1 MQRHIALGRRPRQDN
16 AKARPWPDLRS
27 APGTVEVL
35 GLAKYR
41 LASRWQSLIWFWLC
55 ILAAAAVLGLVLEI
69 LGPPERDVRLQL
81 QPEPPQ
87 AQPALAAK
95 PTPPVAP
102 GAARLPAV
110 PAAVR
115 PEPAQPSPPAPN
127 VPPPNPAARSNTPP
141 DTPPRGR
148 VMLVLHPA
156 RPENGT
162 AMANRLAAQTGLAT
176 DQVEVGPVAEAR
188 PEAVIRFYS
197 TEDHPLA
204 RRLGKELAR
213 MGYTWRIENFAAR
226 SWAWKDQAVEVFLPD
241 R

>member
-16 AKARPWPDLRS
+16 AKARPWPDLWS
-27 APGTVEVL
+27 EPDAVGVL

-41 LASRWQSLIWFWLC
+41 LASRWQSLIWFWLS
-55 ILAAAAVLGLVLEI
+55 ILAAATLLGLVLEI
-69 LGPPERDVRLQL
+69 LGPPERDARLQP

-110 PAAVR
+110 PAVMR
-115 PEPAQPSPPAPN
+115 PEPAQPSPPVPN
-127 VPPPNPAARSNTPP
+127 VPPPNPAAQSNTPP

-156 RPENGT
+156 RPENGM
-162 AMANRLAAQTGLAT
+162 AMANRLSAQTGLAT

-188 PEAVIRFYS
+188 SEAVIRFYS

-241 R
+241 K

>member
-16 AKARPWPDLRS
+16 AKARPWPDLWS
-27 APGTVEVL
+27 EPGAVEVL

-41 LASRWQSLIWFWLC
+41 LASRWQSLIWFWLS
-55 ILAAAAVLGLVLEI
+55 ILAVAAVLGLVLEI
-69 LGPPERDVRLQL
+69 LGPPERDTQP

-95 PTPPVAP
+95 PTTPLAP
-102 GAARLPAV
+102 DAARLPAV
-110 PAAVR
+110 SAAVR
-115 PEPAQPSPPAPN
+115 PEPAQPSPPAPS
-127 VPPPNPAARSNTPP
+127 VPTPNPAALSDTPP

-188 PEAVIRFYS
+188 SEAVIRFYS